1 MWYGVV
7 TINEFRQNVQMFK
20 CCILQFYQWE
30 NSFILWWRDYMGAG
44 QLKLYAKK
52 KQEIPLIL
60 SLEVQ
65 HLTLD
70 DITSLIFNPFNFL

>member
-1 MWYGVV
+1 M
-7 TINEFRQNVQMFK
+7 
-20 CCILQFYQWE
+20 
-30 NSFILWWRDYMGAG
+30 WWRNYMGAG
-44 QLKLYAKK
+44 QLKLYEKK

-70 DITSLIFNPFNFL
+70 DITSLIFNPFNSLNCSFHCVFVNTSEYCGQRSSASKIPN